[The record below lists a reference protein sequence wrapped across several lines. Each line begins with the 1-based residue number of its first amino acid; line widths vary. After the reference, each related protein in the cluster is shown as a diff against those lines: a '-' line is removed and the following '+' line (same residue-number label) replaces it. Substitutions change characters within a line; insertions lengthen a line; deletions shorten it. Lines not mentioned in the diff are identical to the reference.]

1 MSRNN
6 IMLAPSVLAANMLK
20 LGEEINAV
28 ELAGAHMVHVDVMDG
43 HFVPN
48 LSFGPLIVDSLQKGT
63 NLPFDVHLMVEDAD
77 RFIKPFV
84 TQQTRYIT
92 VHQEACTHLHNTLE
106 LIRSHGIKTGVAL
119 NPATSLFTL
128 EYVLDKVDMVLIM
141 TVEPGYGGQAFIP
154 AMLQKIKA
162 LDSIRN
168 ERGLSFLI
176 EVDGGINLDN
186 ITALADAGVDIFV
199 AGVSIFRSGDAE
211 AWVKRFFEAL
221 NPTSHSIKEEKL

>member
-1 MSRNN
+1 
-6 IMLAPSVLAANMLK
+6 MLK

-28 ELAGAHMVHVDVMDG
+28 ERAGAHMVHVDIMDG

-48 LSFGPLIVDSLQKGT
+48 LSFGPLILDSLQKET

-84 TQQTRYIT
+84 TEKTRYIT
-92 VHQEACTHLHNTLE
+92 VHQEACPHLYNTLE
-106 LIRSHGIKTGVAL
+106 LIRSHGIKPGVAL

-154 AMLQKIKA
+154 AMLQKIKT
-162 LDSIRN
+162 LDNIRN

-176 EVDGGINLDN
+176 EVDGGISLDN
-186 ITALADAGVDIFV
+186 IKELANAGADVFV
-199 AGVSIFRSGDAE
+199 AGVTIFRSGDAE
-211 AWVKRFFEAL
+211 AWIRRFFEAL
-221 NPTSHSIKEEKL
+221 NLLDHSSKEERL